1 MMVLPTSTLARHHR
15 DLSLTPS
22 APENGSIPSR
32 SKDFINKLSHF
43 RSCRFLRLVR
53 VYRPAGV
60 VPERRFGRMGRNSRR
75 GGAFAR
81 ITGNVRPICLFPLAR
96 LLRLYQISM
105 IITHLT
111 GVSSPLARSGWR
123 RGVVHHKAPAP
134 GTRRGR

>member
-53 VYRPAGV
+53 AYRPAGV
-60 VPERRFGRMGRNSRR
+60 VPERRFGRMGRNSWR
-75 GGAFAR
+75 GGPLRVLPATSGQF
-81 ITGNVRPICLFPLAR
+81 VCSPWPDCLGYTKSR
-96 LLRLYQISM
+96 
-105 IITHLT
+105 
-111 GVSSPLARSGWR
+111 
-123 RGVVHHKAPAP
+123 
-134 GTRRGR
+134 